1 MVSVFW
7 GVHGLCKE
15 VDEWKLGA
23 RVLCRCQHLTIE
35 QMLQDRY
42 IDVESHGIDLD
53 PRSNNQKLDALGMY
67 LQALEIATDGMAD
80 NKLWQSPG
88 DPVEW
93 VDAKNDEERGK
104 KFLNK
109 CSKASAVKIKHV
121 CTSVAGSTAHWCAEA
136 ARNHTTGAAAM
147 IHGSVAHHVELGE
160 PDGGEMEEHGRRVGK
175 SATSSS
181 NVSIRSA
188 SKFTN
193 SCMVWSHKF
202 NKPGLGI
209 TS

>member
-1 MVSVFW
+1 MVSIFW

-35 QMLQDRY
+35 QMTYCSLQDRY

-53 PRSNNQKLDALGMY
+53 PRSNNQKLDALGIF
-67 LQALEIATDGMAD
+67 LQALETATDGMAD

-147 IHGSVAHHVELGE
+147 IHGSVHITWSWGSLMGE
-160 PDGGEMEEHGRRVGK
+160 KWRNMEGGLARVQLHLLM
-175 SATSSS
+175 SQLDQLLSLQTPAWYE
-181 NVSIRSA
+181 A
-188 SKFTN
+188 TN
-193 SCMVWSHKF
+193 ST
-202 NKPGLGI
+202 NQA
-209 TS
+209 